1 MSDTISTDSA
11 YLFATLQSVK
21 QALERYQRKK
31 KQAKPLPASVKEPG
45 RFFALD
51 RLVKKLKLSEF
62 EKYVLLLCAGTELD
76 SDFGNLIAELQG
88 NPKLVHPS
96 FSLALKV
103 FPNNKLDAL
112 APTSALRSWNLV
124 RINNGIRKITSP
136 LEIDEH
142 ILYYLLGIEDLHPD
156 LAGLMRPIHRL
167 GLISES
173 QEQVLEKISAHI
185 NQSAALPIIHLVG
198 NDVQDIQTLALA
210 ASRFVGHNLYHLS
223 PSMVPSD
230 SHGRKKLL
238 LLWNREARLRNYLLL
253 IDCSSLHEG
262 DKGAIQNVLHLA
274 NDLEK
279 GFLVNF
285 PEKVMALEADYTRF
299 EIMNPSK
306 GEQYQLWRDNL
317 PESFTAI
324 DEITSQFDLSASKI
338 ANITANFSKT
348 EGEEEIKDQIWYSC
362 CEATRPK
369 LDELAQ
375 RIDVKAS
382 WKDIVL
388 PADQVQILKEIV
400 AQVKNRYKVYH
411 EWGFEHKSNRGFGIS
426 ALFSGASGTGKTM
439 AAEVLAKALNLD
451 LYQIDLSQVVNK
463 YIGETEKN
471 LKRIFDSAE
480 SSGAV
485 LLFDE
490 GDALFGKRK
499 EVTDQV
505 SSFNNIEV
513 SYLLQRM
520 EQFKGLTILT
530 TNMKSAI
537 DKAFF
542 RRIRFILHFK
552 QPTIALRQ
560 EIWRK
565 AFPQPAKNAPAIVG
579 KLDYVRLA
587 QLNVTGG
594 NIKNIALNA
603 AFLAAAR
610 AGGVVE
616 MEDILKATQ
625 LEYRKLERT
634 LSRSEIKDWLRSSG
648 KS

>member
-1 MSDTISTDSA
+1 LSDTISTDSA
-11 YLFATLQSVK
+11 YLFNALQDIM
-21 QALERYQRKK
+21 QALEKYLRKK
-31 KQAKPLPASVKEPG
+31 EVTPSPASSKEPG
-45 RFFALD
+45 KFFALD
-51 RLVKKLKLSEF
+51 RLVHKLKLSEF

-76 SDFGNLIAELQG
+76 SDFGKLIGELQG
-88 NPKLVHPS
+88 NVKLVHPS
-96 FSLALKV
+96 FSLVLKV
-103 FPNNKLDAL
+103 FPGSKLDAL

-124 RINNGIRKITSP
+124 QINNGIRKITSP

-142 ILYYLLGIEDLHPD
+142 ILYYLLGIENLHPD
-156 LAGLMRPIHRL
+156 LAGMISPIRRL

-173 QEQVLEKISAHI
+173 QEQVLEQIIALIDK
-185 NQSAALPIIHLVG
+185 SAALPVIHLVG
-198 NDVQDIQTLALA
+198 DDVQDIQTLAVA
-210 ASRFVGHNLYHLS
+210 ASRYAGHYLYHLS
-223 PSMVPSD
+223 PSMIPSD
-230 SHGRKKLL
+230 SHGRRKLL
-238 LLWNREARLRNYLLL
+238 LLWNREARLKNYLLL

-262 DKGAIQNVLHLA
+262 DKGTIQNVLHMVSG
-274 NDLEK
+274 LEK

-285 PEKVMALEADYTRF
+285 PEKVMALETDYPRF
-299 EIMNPSK
+299 EVKNPSK
-306 GEQYQLWRDNL
+306 GEQYQLWQDNL
-317 PESFTAI
+317 PASFTAI
-324 DEITSQFDLSASKI
+324 DEITSQFDLSTSKI
-338 ANITANFSKT
+338 STITANFS
-348 EGEEEIKDQIWYSC
+348 EVGLEEDIKELVWQSC
-362 CEATRPK
+362 CAATRPK

-375 RIDVKAS
+375 RIELKAS
-382 WKDIVL
+382 WEDIVL
-388 PADQVQILKEIV
+388 PDDQMQILKEIV
-400 AQVKNRYKVYH
+400 GQVKNRYKVYH
-411 EWGFEHKSNRGFGIS
+411 EWGFENKSNRGLGIS

-439 AAEVLAKALNLD
+439 AAEVLANALNLD

-485 LLFDE
+485 VSFDE

-513 SYLLQRM
+513 SYLLQRI

-560 EIWRK
+560 EMWKK
-565 AFPQPAKNAPAIVG
+565 AFPRPLENTPSIIG
-579 KLDYVRLA
+579 KLDYARLA

-610 AGGVVE
+610 EGGVVE

-634 LSRSEIKDWLRSSG
+634 LSRSEIKDWLGSSIEL
-648 KS
+648 